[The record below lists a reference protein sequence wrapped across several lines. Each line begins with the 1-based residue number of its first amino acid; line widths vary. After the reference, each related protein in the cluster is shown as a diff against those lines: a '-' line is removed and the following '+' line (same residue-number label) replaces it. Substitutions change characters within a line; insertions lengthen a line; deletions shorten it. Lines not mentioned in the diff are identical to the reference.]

1 MISSAKHAV
10 AGKHDG
16 MSIGQ
21 QLGIVGLVLLMLLAS
36 PAQANDTGT
45 IAEFTRGMVSH
56 DGFIPVHTD
65 PATGKV
71 YLEVLN
77 LEEDFLHTVML
88 ATGFGSSA
96 VGLDRGQPA
105 GQGLV
110 RFERHGP
117 RVLLVQ
123 QNTAFV
129 AGSGDPVEALAV
141 EQSFPTSVM
150 GSFPIVREEGD
161 RLLIDATSMLL
172 SDVGNVRGT
181 MRRTGMGEV
190 RVDTERSVISGTFTK
205 AFARNTEVRAILS
218 FTSDNPNA
226 VLNRHAPD
234 GRFFTIEQH
243 HSFVKLPDQPYPTRT
258 YDPRTGNSPMV
269 VADYSQGF
277 DQDYRSRVVARWR
290 LEPADPGAYLQGQ
303 LVEPV
308 TPIVFYIDRSLQE
321 PYRSAYIE
329 GVLWWNVAFEAAGFR
344 NAVQVRDL
352 PDDADPMDARY
363 SLLQLL
369 HRSGTGPSVGPGFRD
384 PRSGEL
390 LRAVPR
396 MDSHR
401 SLVNYNIFAGL
412 LPVYDDLGIDPQMSV
427 EQFIMDRRRHHV
439 AHEVGHTLG
448 LPHNHISAAQGRNS
462 VMDYPFPYIEL
473 DAEGRPDISR
483 AYEMVMGY
491 GDTLAIRYAYT
502 WFPTPEAEAEGLTAI
517 VQEALDRGHL
527 FLTGG
532 DASLSGS
539 YPEVQQWVEGSNM
552 FEAVER
558 TMAVRRV
565 MLRHFDERAIRPGE
579 PMAWLNHRLAHVYLH
594 HRYSVQG
601 LVKNIGGMQYRYALR
616 GDGQIPTQVIP
627 AQDQR
632 AALQQL
638 LVVLSPEEL
647 EVPERILRLIP
658 PLPSGFDQPD
668 PWIDSPAGPA
678 LDPLAM
684 ARTYAQE
691 VVDSILHRQRLAR
704 VAAFYH
710 ADSGQMSLNELMSG
724 LLDAS
729 WGNHAARSG
738 TLASYIRVVERAVLD
753 GLFTLASDSAASSEV
768 RDAADYHLA
777 LLAQRLS
784 AEIPSGSGVEAAHR
798 SRAARELERYLATG
812 DVPDLRSGVMDFM
825 SLPWP

>member
-1 MISSAKHAV
+1 MLISRATHRA
-10 AGKHDG
+10 AGKRANQPLLLWL
-16 MSIGQ
+16 I
-21 QLGIVGLVLLMLLAS
+21 LLMMIWAPSPGYAADAS
-36 PAQANDTGT
+36 S
-45 IAEFTRGMVSH
+45 IAEFTAGMASH
-56 DGFIPVHTD
+56 DGFIPVHVD

-71 YLEVLN
+71 YLEVNTLD
-77 LEEDFLHTVML
+77 EDFLHTVML

-105 GQGLV
+105 GQGVV

-123 QNTAFV
+123 QNTAFT

-141 EQSFPTSVM
+141 EQSFPTSVI
-150 GSFPIVREEGD
+150 GSFPIIQQQGTQ
-161 RLLIDATSMLL
+161 LLVDATSMLL

-181 MRRTGMGEV
+181 MRRTGMGDV
-190 RVDTERSVISGTFTK
+190 RVDTERSVISQAFTK
-205 AFARNTEVRAILS
+205 AFERNTEVRAILS

-243 HSFVKLPDQPYPTRT
+243 HSFVKLPDQPYASRR

-277 DQDYRSRVVARWR
+277 DQDYRNRVVARWR
-290 LEPADPGAYLQGQ
+290 LEPSDAEAYLRGE

-308 TPIVFYIDRSLQE
+308 TPIVFHIDRSLQE
-321 PYRSAYIE
+321 PYLSAYTE

-344 NAVQVRDL
+344 NAIQVHEL
-352 PDDADPMDARY
+352 PEDADPMDARY

-412 LPVYDDLGIDPQMSV
+412 LPVYDDLGIEPQKSA
-427 EQFIMDRRRHHV
+427 EQFAMDRRRHHV

-448 LPHNHISAAQGRNS
+448 LPHNFIAAAQGRNS

-473 DAEGRPDISR
+473 DAEGRPDISN
-483 AYEMVMGY
+483 AYEMVMGFS
-491 GDTLAIRYAYT
+491 DTLAMRYAYT
-502 WFPTPEAEAEGLTAI
+502 WYPTPEAEAQGLADI

-532 DASLSGS
+532 DAALSGS
-539 YPEVQQWVEGSNM
+539 YPEVQQWVEGDNM
-552 FEAVER
+552 FDAVER
-558 TMAVRRV
+558 SMAVRHV
-565 MLRHFDERAIRPGE
+565 MMRHFDERAIRPGE
-579 PMAWLNHRLAHVYLH
+579 PMAWLNQRFAHVYLH

-616 GDGQIPTQVIP
+616 GDGQTPTQVIP
-627 AQDQR
+627 AQEQR

-638 LVVLSPEEL
+638 LLVLSAQEL
-647 EVPERILRLIP
+647 EVPERIMRMIP
-658 PLPSGFDQPD
+658 PLPSGFDELE
-668 PWIDSPAGPA
+668 PWLDSPAGPS
-678 LDPLAM
+678 LDPLAI

-704 VAAFYH
+704 VAAFHH
-710 ADSGQMSLNELMSG
+710 ADSGQLSLDEVMGS

-729 WGNHAARSG
+729 WGSSAARTG
-738 TLASYIRVVERAVLD
+738 PLASYVRILERAVVD
-753 GLFTLASDSAASSEV
+753 GLFTLASDPQASSEV
-768 RDAADYHLA
+768 RDAADHHLA
-777 LLAQRLS
+777 MLAQRLS
-784 AEIPSGSGVEAAHR
+784 SQRASRSSVDMAHR
-798 SRAARELERYLATG
+798 NRAARELERYLASG
-812 DVPDLRSGVMDFM
+812 DVPQLRTGVMDFM
-825 SLPWP
+825 ALPWP

>member
-1 MISSAKHAV
+1 MLISSATHKTV
-10 AGKHDG
+10 GKRAN
-16 MSIGQ
+16 Q
-21 QLGIVGLVLLMLLAS
+21 PLLVWLILLMMIWAPSPGYAADAS
-36 PAQANDTGT
+36 S
-45 IAEFTRGMVSH
+45 IAEFTAGMSSH
-56 DGFIPVHTD
+56 DGFIPVHVD

-71 YLEVLN
+71 YLEVNTLD
-77 LEEDFLHTVML
+77 EDFLHTVML

-105 GQGLV
+105 GQGVV

-123 QNTAFV
+123 QNTAFT

-141 EQSFPTSVM
+141 EQSFPTSVI
-150 GSFPIVREEGD
+150 GSFPIIQAQGT
-161 RLLIDATSMLL
+161 RLLVDATSMLL

-181 MRRTGMGEV
+181 LRRTGMGDV
-190 RVDTERSVISGTFTK
+190 RVDTERSVISQAFTK
-205 AFARNTEVRAILS
+205 AFERNTEVRAILS

-243 HSFVKLPDQPYPTRT
+243 HSFVKLPDQPYASRR

-277 DQDYRSRVVARWR
+277 DQDYRHRVVARWR
-290 LEPADPGAYLQGQ
+290 LEPSDAEAYLRGE

-308 TPIVFYIDRSLQE
+308 TPIVFHIDRSLQE
-321 PYRSAYIE
+321 PYLSAYTE

-344 NAVQVRDL
+344 NAIQVHEL
-352 PDDADPMDARY
+352 PEDADPMDARY

-412 LPVYDDLGIDPQMSV
+412 LPVYDDLGIEPQKSA
-427 EQFIMDRRRHHV
+427 EQFTMDRRRHHV

-448 LPHNHISAAQGRNS
+448 LPHNFIAAAQGRNS

-473 DAEGRPDISR
+473 DAEGRPDISN

-491 GDTLAIRYAYT
+491 SDTLAMRYAYT
-502 WFPTPEAEAEGLTAI
+502 WYPTPEAEAQGLADI
-517 VQEALDRGHL
+517 VQEALDRGHV

-532 DASLSGS
+532 DAALTGS
-539 YPEVQQWVEGSNM
+539 YPEVQQWVEGDNM
-552 FEAVER
+552 FDAVER
-558 TMAVRRV
+558 TMAVRQV
-565 MLRHFDERAIRPGE
+565 MMRHFDERAIRPGE
-579 PMAWLNHRLAHVYLH
+579 PMAWLNQRFAHVYLH

-601 LVKNIGGMQYRYALR
+601 LVKNIGGMQYRYALS
-616 GDGQIPTQVIP
+616 GDGQTPTQVIP
-627 AQDQR
+627 AQEQR

-638 LVVLSPEEL
+638 LLVLSAQAL
-647 EVPERILRLIP
+647 EVPERIMRMIP
-658 PLPSGFDQPD
+658 PLPSGFDQLE
-668 PWIDSPAGPA
+668 PWLDSPAGPT
-678 LDPLAM
+678 LDPLAI

-704 VAAFYH
+704 VAAFSH
-710 ADSGQMSLNELMSG
+710 ADPDQLSLDEVMGS

-729 WGNHAARSG
+729 WGSTTARTG
-738 TLASYIRVVERAVLD
+738 PLASYVRILERAVVD
-753 GLFTLASDSAASSEV
+753 GLFTLASDPQASSEV
-768 RDAADYHLA
+768 RDAADHHLA
-777 LLAQRLS
+777 MLAQRLS
-784 AEIPSGSGVEAAHR
+784 SQRASRSSVDMAHR
-798 SRAARELERYLATG
+798 NRAARELERYLASG
-812 DVPDLRSGVMDFM
+812 DVPQLRTGVMDFM